1 MTREDVQKLLATIQ
15 VFFPNYKVEDKTLAV
30 NGWISILEEHN
41 TELIQK
47 AFKHYVT
54 EGHEFAPNPG
64 QLIQT
69 AHTLVSTANNEYL
82 PEGEAWSKVLK
93 ALQKST
99 YYSEEE
105 FKGLPETIQRAIGSP
120 NMLRTMATDDF
131 FNEEVARS
139 NFLKA
144 YREIVNRDR
153 EDKTMAADVK
163 AFISERIVKQLEEN
177 NRGLIEGV

>member
-1 MTREDVQKLLATIQ
+1 MTREDVQKLLATTQ

-30 NGWISILEEHN
+30 NGWFSMLGEYDS
-41 TELIQK
+41 ELIQK

-69 AHTLVSTANNEYL
+69 AHNLVSSAVSEYL
-82 PEGEAWSKVLK
+82 PEGEAWAKVLK

-99 YYSEEE
+99 YYSEEQ
-105 FKGLPETIQRAIGSP
+105 FNGLPELVQKALGSP

-144 YREIVNRDR
+144 YREVVNRDR
-153 EDKTMAADVK
+153 EEKTMAADVK
-163 AFISERIVKQLEEN
+163 AFISEKIVKPLDDN